1 MEMLVGGRMK
11 SYYQKVIS
19 TFTNKVSKTAR
30 KKIELALVYD
40 PERDFSR
47 KRKLDMETL
56 IRAIVFSSGK
66 PIREELYDYFD
77 FNSDTATSS
86 AFVQQRAKLKP
97 EAFEYVVKEFNKAY
111 PCTETYKGFRLIAV
125 DGSDLSISFDPLDS
139 ETYKSNGNGV
149 KGSNLIH
156 INSAYDILNKR
167 YVDTIIRGSKHTGEP
182 YSMYTMAERFD
193 GGKAIFIADR
203 NYSTWNNM
211 EHIMKAGQFFLIR
224 VQDIHSSTSN
234 IRKFDLP
241 DSELD
246 LDVETILTTRQTKE
260 IKAQPN
266 KYRYLS
272 KTSTFDFISEDD
284 PFYPVKYRAV
294 RFRIDGTE
302 EYESIMTNLDRDM
315 FPADEIKKLYN
326 LRWGI
331 EVSFRHLKYSA
342 DLSAIHARNRNS
354 IRQEIWAR
362 ILLYNLCMIM
372 IQEALKHKSKTLK
385 FVYTL
390 NITRCIHIIR
400 DNAKRKG
407 GIPPDLEKLLWNE
420 LLPIRPDRLDPRK
433 VRHLSVVCFNYR
445 FS

>member
-1 MEMLVGGRMK
+1 MEALVGGCMK

-19 TFTNKVSKTAR
+19 TFINKVSKTTR
-30 KKIELALVYD
+30 KKYELDLVFD
-40 PERDFSR
+40 PDKDFSR
-47 KRKLDMETL
+47 NRKLDMETL
-56 IRAIVFSSGK
+56 IKTIVFSSGK

-77 FNSDTATSS
+77 YSVDTASSS

-125 DGSDLSISFDPLDS
+125 DGSDLSISYDISDE
-139 ETYKSNGNGV
+139 ETYVPNCEGFRGR
-149 KGSNLIH
+149 NLIH

-167 YVDTIIRGSKHTGEP
+167 YVDTIITGSKHHGEQ

-193 GGKAIFIADR
+193 EKAIFIADR

-211 EHIMKAGQFFLIR
+211 EHIIKAGQFFLVR
-224 VQDIHSSTSN
+224 VQDIHSRTSN
-234 IRKFDLP
+234 LRKFNLP
-241 DSELD
+241 DSEFD
-246 LDVETILTTRQTKE
+246 LDVETILTT
-260 IKAQPN
+260 KATNEVKAHPD
-266 KYRYLS
+266 KYRMLS
-272 KTSTFDFISEDD
+272 KSSTFDFVSKDN
-284 PFYPVKYRAV
+284 PYYPVKYRVV
-294 RFRIDGTE
+294 RFKIDGAE
-302 EYESIMTNLDRDM
+302 EYESVITNLDKDK

-331 EVSFRHLKYSA
+331 EISFRHLKYSA

-372 IQEALKHKSKTLK
+372 IQEAIKHKTKSLK
-385 FVYTL
+385 YVYTV
-390 NITRCIHIIR
+390 NITRCIHVIR
-400 DNAKRKG
+400 DMAKRKG
-407 GIPPDLEKLLWNE
+407 GIPPDLEKLLLNE
-420 LLPIRPDRLDPRK
+420 LLPIRPDRLDLRK
-433 VRHLSVVCFNYR
+433 VKNQSVVCFNYR